1 MWSFQLSLICF
12 LAASGLVCTAQAREQ
27 VAQLAAAVPAPP
39 DEPIPVVQVDGL
51 RDADEQSYRRMI
63 KGMDAF
69 EKYHGLAPDARL
81 RYRLY
86 PRLPGVKVAGTSL
99 TIQSDKVKLPV
110 ALASDLSF
118 TLPRDAQ
125 ALDEYAQV
133 TSNRKSRS
141 FAWGPDV
148 RSPGLPANARRLG
161 DLRLECEIDRAATLL
176 VGYKPPLYYV
186 IDAAVD
192 VCTSFP
198 GVWLYYGDRAV
209 FNVTLVHG
217 NRRQTVFSPF
227 LYGNQLRPFHIF
239 YDFYPLLIDRTYTLR
254 IADTS
259 WPDDTIVELEY
270 MDDADEAGASATQ
283 PLATPL

>member
-1 MWSFQLSLICF
+1 
-12 LAASGLVCTAQAREQ
+12 
-27 VAQLAAAVPAPP
+27 
-39 DEPIPVVQVDGL
+39 
-51 RDADEQSYRRMI
+51 
-63 KGMDAF
+63 MDAF

-99 TIQSDKVKLPV
+99 TIQGDTLKLPV

-125 ALDEYAQV
+125 AWDENAQV
-133 TSNRKSRS
+133 MSNRKSRS

-176 VGYKPPLYYV
+176 VGYKPPLYHV

-192 VCTSFP
+192 VCTAFP
-198 GVWLYYGDRAV
+198 GAWLYYADRAV

-217 NRRQTVFSPF
+217 KRRQDVFSSL
-227 LYGNQLRPFHIF
+227 LYGNELKLFHIF

-259 WPDDTIVELEY
+259 WPDDTLVEIEY
-270 MDDADEAGASATQ
+270 MEDADVASASAIQ
-283 PLATPL
+283 AVLTP